1 MQNIEE
7 QKKRLEQKKARMQLE
22 ETRLKLKERKART
35 RHLIEIGGLVTKAGL
50 DDLPTNT
57 LYGALLSL
65 SNELKNNDSI
75 RSAWSIKGNSAF
87 NKEKQDTKPVI
98 LSFTSEPIKEV
109 RDNIRS
115 LGLRFNKFR
124 KEWCGN
130 VKDMEELKTCVSECK
145 HELEILEE
153 EV

>member
-65 SNELKNNDSI
+65 SDELKSNDSI

-87 NKEKQDTKPVI
+87 NKEKKDTKPVI
-98 LSFTSEPIKEV
+98 LSFASEPIKEV
-109 RDNIRS
+109 RDTIRS

-124 KEWCGN
+124 KEWYGN
-130 VKDMEELKTCVSECK
+130 VKDMGELKTCVSECK
-145 HELEILEE
+145 HELEVLEE

>member
-1 MQNIEE
+1 
-7 QKKRLEQKKARMQLE
+7 MQLE
-22 ETRLKLKERKART
+22 ETRLKLKERKAST

-65 SNELKNNDSI
+65 SDELKSNDSI
-75 RSAWSIKGNSAF
+75 RSACSIKGNSAF

-98 LSFTSEPIKEV
+98 LSFASEPIKEV
-109 RDNIRS
+109 RNTIRS

-124 KEWCGN
+124 KEWYGN

-145 HELEILEE
+145 HELEVLEE

>member
-22 ETRLKLKERKART
+22 ETRLKLKESKART

-65 SNELKNNDSI
+65 SDELKSNDSI
-75 RSAWSIKGNSAF
+75 RSAWTQKAIVLLIRR
-87 NKEKQDTKPVI
+87 NKI
-98 LSFTSEPIKEV
+98 LNQLFYLLPL
-109 RDNIRS
+109 S
-115 LGLRFNKFR
+115 L
-124 KEWCGN
+124 
-130 VKDMEELKTCVSECK
+130 
-145 HELEILEE
+145 
-153 EV
+153 